1 MKLTFCG
8 GARSVTGANYLLEVN
23 GNQYLFEC
31 GLTQGNK
38 FADEQNY
45 QAFPYD
51 PKNIKAVFITHAHID
66 HIGLLPR
73 LIKEGYEG
81 KIYSTI
87 PTTDL
92 AIPMLEDALG
102 LLEEE
107 NRSSGG
113 EMLYEEKDLRKCLN
127 MFSGLEYNKETEIDD
142 NVKVCF
148 YDAGHVLGSAIIK
161 VSAKEGRKKRTI
173 VFSGDLGN
181 PPTPLLRPTE
191 YIKGADYILIESTY
205 GDRIHED
212 RELRK
217 ELFEDAIEETI
228 TNKGVLMVPAFAL
241 ERTQELLFELNEL
254 VENKRIPF
262 VPIFIDSPLA
272 IRLTDIYKKYSRY
285 YNNEAKNLLLH
296 GDQIFSFSGL
306 KFTETPAE
314 SRMINDVPPPKV
326 IIAGSGMSNGGRI
339 LHHERRYLSDP
350 KSLLLIISYQTA
362 GSPGRRILEGEKL
375 IKIFDKPVQVMC
387 KIRAI
392 GGYSAHPDK
401 KGLMKW
407 LERFDT
413 HKIRKIFI
421 IQGEEGP
428 ALALLNQV
436 RDNLGIEAM
445 VPYKGDAVELD

>member
-1 MKLTFCG
+1 M
-8 GARSVTGANYLLEVN
+8 TGANYLLEV
-23 GNQYLFEC
+23 GGSQYLFEC
-31 GLTQGNK
+31 GLVQGSK

-45 QAFPYD
+45 QVFPYN
-51 PKNIKAVFITHAHID
+51 PKDIKAVFVTHAHID

-73 LIKEGYEG
+73 LVKEGYEG

-87 PTTDL
+87 PTADL
-92 AIPMLEDALG
+92 AIPMLGDALG

-113 EMLYEEKDLRKCLN
+113 KMLYEEKDLRKCLN
-127 MFSGLEYNKETEIDD
+127 MFHGVEYRQETEIDK
-142 NVKVCF
+142 NIKVCF
-148 YDAGHVLGSAIIK
+148 HDAGHVLGSAIIE

-181 PPTPLLRPTE
+181 PPTPLLKPTE
-191 YIKGADYILIESTY
+191 YIRTADYVLIESTY
-205 GDRIHED
+205 GDRVHED
-212 RELRK
+212 KELRR

-228 TNKGVLMVPAFAL
+228 SNGGVLMVPAFAL

-254 VENKRIPF
+254 VENKKIPF

-272 IRLTDIYKKYSRY
+272 IRLTDIYKKYSKY
-285 YNNEAKNLLLH
+285 YNDQAKDLLSH
-296 GDQIFSFSGL
+296 GDQIFSFPGL
-306 KFTETPAE
+306 KFTETPTE
-314 SRMINDVPPPKV
+314 SRVINDIPPPKV

-362 GSPGRRILEGEKL
+362 GSLGRRIFEGEK
-375 IKIFDKPVQVMC
+375 IVKIFDKPVQIRC
-387 KIRAI
+387 KVRAI

-401 KGLMKW
+401 NGLMKW
-407 LERFDT
+407 LEGFDT
-413 HKIRKIFI
+413 HKIKKIFI
-421 IQGEEGP
+421 VHGEEGP
-428 ALALLNQV
+428 ALALSNQA

-445 VPYKGDAVELD
+445 VPYRGDIVELN

>member
-8 GARSVTGANYLLEVN
+8 GARSVTGANYLLEVA

-31 GLTQGNK
+31 GLTQGGK

-45 QAFPYD
+45 QVFPYS
-51 PKNIKAVFITHAHID
+51 PKDIKAVFITHAHID

-73 LIKEGYEG
+73 LVKEGYGG

-87 PTTDL
+87 PTVDL
-92 AIPMLEDALG
+92 VVPMLEDALG

-107 NRSSGG
+107 NRSGGG
-113 EMLYEEKDLRKCLN
+113 EMLYGEKDLHKCLG
-127 MFSGLEYNKETEIDD
+127 MFNGIEYDQETEIDG
-142 NVKVCF
+142 NIKVCF
-148 YDAGHVLGSAIIK
+148 HDAGHVLGSAIIE
-161 VSAKEGRKKRTI
+161 VLAKEGRKKRTI

-191 YIKGADYILIESTY
+191 YIKGADYILTESTY

-212 RELRK
+212 KKLRK

-228 TNKGVLMVPAFAL
+228 ANGGVLMIPAFAL
-241 ERTQELLFELNEL
+241 ERTQELLYELNEL

-285 YNNEAKNLLLH
+285 YNDQAKDLLLQ
-296 GDQIFSFSGL
+296 GDQIFSFPGL
-306 KFTETPAE
+306 KFTETSAE
-314 SRMINDVPPPKV
+314 SRMINDVPSPKV

-339 LHHERRYLSDP
+339 LHHERRYLPDP

-362 GSPGRRILEGEKL
+362 GSPGRRIFEGEK
-375 IKIFDKPVQVMC
+375 IVKIFDKPIQVRC
-387 KIRAI
+387 KIKAI

-401 KGLMKW
+401 NGLMKW
-407 LERFDT
+407 LEGFDT
-413 HKIRKIFI
+413 HKIKKIFI
-421 IQGEEGP
+421 VQGEEGP
-428 ALALLNQV
+428 ALALLSQV

-445 VPYKGDAVELD
+445 VPYRGDVVELD